1 MATWM
6 QRVRARSD
14 ADEQRLSLDD
24 VASLFSYNGLT
35 YGGGVNQ
42 TWQEDKNG
50 RRTENSGTPFEQWV
64 QAAYKANGI
73 VFACQLARLSLFTEA
88 RFQFQRLNDGRPGE
102 LYGSGY
108 GTSSLSILE
117 RPWTNGS
124 TGELLARMI
133 QDLDLAGNS
142 YIRRTGPLAEPR
154 LERLRPDW
162 VDIVL
167 GNRDGDDLLNP
178 DVVGYLFHRGG
189 RDQGR
194 DPVALARE
202 EVAHWS
208 FIPDP
213 LASYRGM
220 SWLSPILR
228 EIRAD
233 NAATDHKQKFFDHA
247 ATPNMV
253 IKFDPSVEAAKVE
266 RFKEMIEDK
275 HAGYTNAYKN
285 LYLGGGAD
293 ATVVGADFK
302 QMDFKAVQGAGETR
316 IAADAGVPPIIVG
329 LSEGLEAA
337 TYSNYAQARRRFAD
351 LTIRPLWRSA
361 CACLSTLVK
370 APAGNRLWYDDRD
383 VPALKEDEKDAADI
397 ESVKAATIS
406 SLVQAGF
413 TPDSVIDAV
422 MSEDMRLLEHSGL
435 YSVQLQ
441 AAGADTAPDEAAPPE
456 RAKNGNGQLPKGV
469 SV

>member
-1 MATWM
+1 MNLL
-6 QRVRARSD
+6 QRVRSRADS
-14 ADEQRLSLDD
+14 DEQRYSLEDYAAQ
-24 VASLFSYNGLT
+24 VASFMYSGHEYGGLT
-35 YGGGVNQ
+35 Q
-42 TWQEDKNG
+42 TWKDDKNG
-50 RRTENSGTPFEQWV
+50 RRTETSASPFEHWV
-64 QAAYKANGI
+64 QAGYKSNGI

-88 RFQFQRLNDGRPGE
+88 RFQFQRMNDGRPGD

-108 GTSSLSILE
+108 GTSALSVLE
-117 RPWTNGS
+117 RPWVNGS

-133 QDLDLAGNS
+133 QDLDLAGNA
-142 YIRRTGPLAEPR
+142 YVRRTGPMADPA

-167 GNRDGDDLLNP
+167 GRNPDLLN
-178 DVVGYLFHRGG
+178 DEVVGYLFHPGG
-189 RDQGR
+189 RAHNR
-194 DPVALARE
+194 DPIALSRE

-208 FIPDP
+208 FLPDP
-213 LASYRGM
+213 VATYRGM

-233 NAATDHKQKFFDHA
+233 GAATDHKQKFWDHA

-253 IKFDPSVEAAKVE
+253 IKFDPSVDAAKVE
-266 RFKEMIEDK
+266 RFKAMIEDK

-316 IAADAGVPPIIVG
+316 IAAAAGVPPIVVG

-351 LTIRPLWRSA
+351 LTVRPLWRSA
-361 CACLSTLVK
+361 CAALSSIVK
-370 APAGNRLWYDDRD
+370 VPAGSRLYYDDRD
-383 VPALKEDEKDAADI
+383 IPALKEDEKDAAAI
-397 ESVKAATIS
+397 ESVKATTIN
-406 SLVQAGF
+406 SLVTAGF
-413 TPDSVIDAV
+413 TPKSVVDAV
-422 MSEDMRLLEHSGL
+422 MSEDMRLLKHSGL

-441 AAGADTAPDEAAPPE
+441 KAGADAPATKPAEPSM
-456 RAKNGNGQLPKGV
+456 NGADDPQGV
-469 SV
+469 NA

>member
-1 MATWM
+1 MNLL
-6 QRVRARSD
+6 QRVRSRG
-14 ADEQRLSLDD
+14 ADEQRLSLED
-24 VASLFSYNGLT
+24 VAGLFSYNGLSYT
-35 YGGGVNQ
+35 GVNQ
-42 TWQEDKNG
+42 TWNDDKNG
-50 RRTENSGTPFEQWV
+50 RKTETSDSPFEHWV
-64 QAAYKANGI
+64 QAAYKSNGI

-88 RFQFQRLNDGRPGE
+88 RFQFQRLNDGRPGD

-108 GTSSLSILE
+108 GTSALSILE
-117 RPWTNGS
+117 RPWVNGS

-142 YIRRTGPLAEPR
+142 YIRRTGPMAEPR

-162 VDIVL
+162 VDIIL
-167 GNRDGDDLLNP
+167 GSNSDLLNAE
-178 DVVGYLFHRGG
+178 VIGYLYHRGG
-189 RDQGR
+189 RGNDADG
-194 DPVALARE
+194 VALARE

-208 FIPDP
+208 FLPDP
-213 LASYRGM
+213 VATYRGM

-233 NAATDHKQKFFDHA
+233 GAATDHKQKFWDHA

-253 IKFDPSVEAAKVE
+253 IKFDPAVDAAKVKL
-266 RFKEMIEDK
+266 FKEMIEDG
-275 HAGYTNAYKN
+275 HQGYTNAYKN

-316 IAADAGVPPIIVG
+316 IAAAAGVPPIVVG

-351 LTIRPLWRSA
+351 LTVRPLWRSA
-361 CACLSTLVK
+361 CSALSSIVRV
-370 APAGNRLWYDDRD
+370 PAGSRLYYDDRD
-383 VPALKEDEKDAADI
+383 IPALKEDEKDAADI
-397 ESVKAATIS
+397 ESVKATTIAN
-406 SLVQAGF
+406 LVREGF
-413 TPDSVIDAV
+413 TPESVVDAV
-422 MSEDMRLLEHSGL
+422 MSEDMRLLKHTGL

-441 AAGADTAPDEAAPPE
+441 KAGSTAADDTPAPSM
-456 RAKNGNGQLPKGV
+456 NGNGQLPEGV
-469 SV
+469 NV